1 MNRFFFSHPDFFS
14 SFSSCVSNLKSTM
27 TKPECVLTDSVAYL
41 RFLGRNTN
49 CGGWGFH
56 FGCELLGWAW
66 WSEWLLFGRDF
77 HWWFAL
83 QPFVSLFILFLHHG
97 QFGAGFDRDRVLLLG
112 RRTYDI
118 LWHAASSR
126 AWTAFFGKCGEC
138 WFFVRAFTSLDEHK
152 YERYIKTATN
162 NKSEHV
168 FVAIFALFFSFESPS
183 LVEAPR
189 PAWPEF
195 WQTPHLHGPASPA
208 ERNWNEVDKEPNQ
221 LSSFGI
227 TSVGFFMGYLHL
239 VQTYHIAISPK
250 VHNNFKFSK
259 GKF

>member
-1 MNRFFFSHPDFFS
+1 MNRFFFSHPYFY
-14 SFSSCVSNLKSTM
+14 SFILCASFLKSTM

-41 RFLGRNTN
+41 RFLGRNIN
-49 CGGWGFH
+49 CGGWRFH

-77 HWWFAL
+77 HWRFAL

-138 WFFVRAFTSLDEHK
+138 WFFIRAFTSLDEHK
-152 YERYIKTATN
+152 YERYIKQPLTIKVNMYLLPFLLCFFFLLWITFFGWGSSSSMARVLANASSSWTCFSSWEKLEWGRQRA
-162 NKSEHV
+162 KST
-168 FVAIFALFFSFESPS
+168 I
-183 LVEAPR
+183 
-189 PAWPEF
+189 
-195 WQTPHLHGPASPA
+195 
-208 ERNWNEVDKEPNQ
+208 
-221 LSSFGI
+221 
-227 TSVGFFMGYLHL
+227 
-239 VQTYHIAISPK
+239 
-250 VHNNFKFSK
+250 KFL
-259 GKF
+259 